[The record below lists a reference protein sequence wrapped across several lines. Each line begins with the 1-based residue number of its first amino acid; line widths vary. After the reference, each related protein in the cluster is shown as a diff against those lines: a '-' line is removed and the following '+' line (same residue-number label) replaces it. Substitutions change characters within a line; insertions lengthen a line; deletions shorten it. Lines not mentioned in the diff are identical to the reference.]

1 MTATPASS
9 RRLAARFWL
18 VVDES
23 DLCFAVNRET
33 IDLAMSS
40 ISWLHAPRTS
50 PVAPKQQREL
60 TARQRIGAHDAAGR
74 PLAQTNRQQLW
85 HHRGDSGRSPEVDL
99 PAIPSQVS
107 RRTVGVVPAGA
118 QIVCALESGSED
130 RNLTK
135 HPRIRGWRGSA
146 PRKHIQT

>member
-1 MTATPASS
+1 M
-9 RRLAARFWL
+9 AARFWL

-23 DLCFAVNRET
+23 DLCFEVNRET

-40 ISWLHAPRTS
+40 ISWLHAPSMS
-50 PVAPKQQREL
+50 PVAPKRHREL
-60 TARQRIGAHDAAGR
+60 TARQRMVLTMLLD
-74 PLAQTNRQQLW
+74 
-85 HHRGDSGRSPEVDL
+85 GRSRKQIASNLGITEETVGDHL
-99 PAIPSQVS
+99 KSIYRQYQVKS
-107 RRTVGVVPAGA
+107 ASDSSGVVPAGESA
-118 QIVCALESGSED
+118 AALESGSED